1 MNEQFANS
9 AYVSKLLRWQKKR
22 IWFINNIAI
31 LVMTDQ

>member
-22 IWFINNIAI
+22 IINNIAI